1 MILGDIWRT
10 SNPTVP
16 TNITTKA
23 TLPHSSH
30 WKQICF
36 LHPKWPMI
44 CSLPCPTPSSCPWA
58 RQEVIGSMEWTKNN
72 VGTTRRGKMHE
83 NPPPPPLGTISF
95 GQDCKCWTFCP
106 GFRAWSHLLATRFT
120 QNIYYHFVLCHLREI
135 SFLNLHQTLNLG
147 SITTLKSQNPLRSS
161 CRKNSTNLL

>member
-58 RQEVIGSMEWTKNN
+58 RQGVIGFMEWTKYN
-72 VGTTRRGKMHE
+72 VGTTRHGKMHE
-83 NPPPPPLGTISF
+83 NPPPTPIGTIYF

-120 QNIYYHFVLCHLREI
+120 QKNLLPLCSLPLARDQ
-135 SFLNLHQTLNLG
+135 LQTLNLG
-147 SITTLKSQNPLRSS
+147 SITTLKSQIPLRSS